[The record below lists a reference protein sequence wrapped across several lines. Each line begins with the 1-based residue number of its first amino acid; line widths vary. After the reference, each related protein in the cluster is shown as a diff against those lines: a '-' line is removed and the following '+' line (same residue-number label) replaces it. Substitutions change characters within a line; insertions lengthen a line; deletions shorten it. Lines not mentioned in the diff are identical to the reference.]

1 MRGEGIGFPPIMSS
15 IQSKAVNA
23 YKSSG
28 AKSDKQTITSRLNQA
43 GICTQ
48 DIAIPLQE
56 GTKKCNIDFTQASQ
70 RVDLSDAP
78 ANYAIYPK
86 GDLAFID
93 IDDRQKTPDKLLEET
108 KNTFTDSSP
117 HGTHRWVLIDG
128 DAPNIKREWGEI
140 RTENQYVVAPGSTLL
155 NCKNGCCSDSNPGI
169 YGIKQDAPIQEYQ
182 AEQIADYIGGFDTGE
197 NVSDNISIPDIDEEK
212 IAKAQNILKD
222 LQLESIGFFNDLMDR
237 LKGGRGKMGEML
249 NKEDSPAI
257 DRSKADFVTLQH
269 LYGVFRH
276 YGEEEM
282 ESRKLAYQIYT
293 HYSRENQYHTN
304 GTPRKWLNRDTRYR
318 QDMLKYAVNKLD
330 QEKFS
335 RLFNQNEDNRMERN
349 EYSEITYGYVSFVID
364 YLIENYDKQ
373 TAIDLASIYG
383 IQISPE
389 DVDKMEGFLS
399 SIEHPC
405 ITIPPVDS
413 GIGGSI
419 SEYPSPKLVRE
430 ICTKIDRNTED
441 TYEKVLKKLRKQGQ
455 IKLACIKEGVD
466 YRVYPPDREDPQD
479 AEWIRY
485 QGEKIEP

>member
-1 MRGEGIGFPPIMSS
+1 MRKGIGFSPIHFMTSS
-15 IQSKAVNA
+15 KSKAVVRN
-23 YKSSG
+23 KSFG
-28 AKSDKQTITSRLNQA
+28 VKQTIISRLNEA
-43 GICTQ
+43 GISTQ

-56 GTKKCNIDFTQASQ
+56 GTKKCNITFTQASQ

-93 IDDRQKTPDKLLEET
+93 VDDREKTPDKLLEET

-117 HGTHRWVLIDG
+117 HGTHRWILIDG

-155 NCKNGCCSDSNPGI
+155 NCENGCCSDSNPGI
-169 YGIKQDAPIQEYQ
+169 YSIKQDAPIQEYQ

-197 NVSDNISIPDIDEEK
+197 NVADNISIPDIDEDK

-222 LQLESIGFFNDLMDR
+222 LQIESIGFFKDLLDR

-276 YGEEEM
+276 YGEDDM

-293 HYSRENQYHTN
+293 HYCSENQYHKN

-330 QEKFS
+330 EEKFS
-335 RLFNQNEDNRMERN
+335 RPFNQTEDNRIERN
-349 EYSEITYGYVSFVID
+349 EYSEITYGHVSFVID
-364 YLIENYDKQ
+364 YLIEDYDKE

-383 IQISPE
+383 IQITPE
-389 DVDKMEGFLS
+389 DVDKMEGGLS
-399 SIEHPC
+399 RVNTPC
-405 ITIPPVDS
+405 ITI
-413 GIGGSI
+413 GGVTDNTPLNQ
-419 SEYPSPKLVRE
+419 YPSPKLVRQV
-430 ICTKIDRNTED
+430 CSNIDRNEEI
-441 TYEKVLKKLRKQGQ
+441 TYKKAIRRLQRDGQ

-466 YRVYPPDREDPQD
+466 YRVYPPDREDPEN